1 MCSAAP
7 LLVSLLI
14 RPTATYFERPS
25 IMESTILTRDRLIEV
40 RYLMR
45 LLPHLQATM
54 RIACGQAALSR
65 GTPEVPP
72 AISLHHSDGANSLV
86 TISGDDYVWETAYGE
101 LRLPLAAEYR
111 EYVSFARTIAEE
123 S

>member
-1 MCSAAP
+1 MDNTVLS
-7 LLVSLLI
+7 
-14 RPTATYFERPS
+14 
-25 IMESTILTRDRLIEV
+25 RDRLVEV

-54 RIACGQAALSR
+54 RIACGRAALSR
-65 GTPEVPP
+65 GTTEVPP
-72 AISLHHSDGANSLV
+72 AIVLRHSDGAGSLV
-86 TISGDDYVWETAYGE
+86 TLDGDEYVRESADGE
-101 LRLPLAAEYR
+101 LRLPLDAEYR

>member
-1 MCSAAP
+1 
-7 LLVSLLI
+7 
-14 RPTATYFERPS
+14 
-25 IMESTILTRDRLIEV
+25 MENTIVTRDRLAEI

-54 RIACGQAALSR
+54 SIACGQADLSR
-65 GTPEVPP
+65 GTADARP
-72 AISLHHSDGANSLV
+72 AIVLHHSDGASSLV
-86 TISGDDYVWETAYGE
+86 TIDGDDYVWEAAGEE

-111 EYVSFARTIAEE
+111 ENVSFARTVAEE

>member
-1 MCSAAP
+1 
-7 LLVSLLI
+7 
-14 RPTATYFERPS
+14 
-25 IMESTILTRDRLIEV
+25 MENTIVTRDRLVEV

-54 RIACGQAALSR
+54 RIACGQAALSH
-65 GTPEVPP
+65 GTTGVPP
-72 AISLHHSDGANSLV
+72 AIILRHSDGTHSLV
-86 TISGDDYVWETAYGE
+86 ALDGDDYVWETADGE
-101 LRLPLAAEYR
+101 LHLPLAAEYR

>member
-1 MCSAAP
+1 MENTT
-7 LLVSLLI
+7 LTQGRLV
-14 RPTATYFERPS
+14 
-25 IMESTILTRDRLIEV
+25 EV

-54 RIACGQAALSR
+54 DIARGQAALSR
-65 GTPEVPP
+65 GTAEAPP
-72 AISLHHSDGANSLV
+72 AIILHHSDGASSRV
-86 TISGDDYVWETAYGE
+86 TLNGDEYVWETVDGE
-101 LRLPLAAEYR
+101 LRLPLSAEYR

>member
-1 MCSAAP
+1 
-7 LLVSLLI
+7 
-14 RPTATYFERPS
+14 
-25 IMESTILTRDRLIEV
+25 MENTILSQSRSVDV

-54 RIACGQAALSR
+54 RFACGQAALSH
-65 GTPEVPP
+65 GAPEVPP
-72 AISLHHSDGANSLV
+72 AIILRHSNGANSLV
-86 TISGDDYVWETAYGE
+86 TLDGDEYVWETTDGE
-101 LRLPLAAEYR
+101 LRLPMGSEYR

>member
-1 MCSAAP
+1 MDN
-7 LLVSLLI
+7 
-14 RPTATYFERPS
+14 
-25 IMESTILTRDRLIEV
+25 TILSWDRLVKV

-54 RIACGQAALSR
+54 RVACGQADLSR
-65 GTPEVPP
+65 GTSVVPP
-72 AISLHHSDGANSLV
+72 AIVLRHSDGASSLV
-86 TISGDDYVWETAYGE
+86 TLDGGDYVWEAADGE

>member
-1 MCSAAP
+1 
-7 LLVSLLI
+7 
-14 RPTATYFERPS
+14 
-25 IMESTILTRDRLIEV
+25 MENPILTRDRLVEV

-54 RIACGQAALSR
+54 NIACGQAALSH
-65 GTPEVPP
+65 GTAEAPP
-72 AISLHHSDGANSLV
+72 TIILRHSDGAHSLV
-86 TISGDDYVWETAYGE
+86 TLDGDEYVWGTADTE

-111 EYVSFARTIAEE
+111 EYVAFARTIAEE

>member
-1 MCSAAP
+1 MEN
-7 LLVSLLI
+7 LV
-14 RPTATYFERPS
+14 A
-25 IMESTILTRDRLIEV
+25 TRDRLVEV

-45 LLPHLQATM
+45 LLPHLQSTM
-54 RIACGQAALSR
+54 RIACGQATFSH

-72 AISLHHSDGANSLV
+72 AIILHHSGGASSLV
-86 TISGDDYVWETAYGE
+86 TLDHDEYVWETADGE
-101 LRLPLAAEYR
+101 LRLPLSAEYR

>member
-1 MCSAAP
+1 VENTIVTRER
-7 LLVSLLI
+7 LV
-14 RPTATYFERPS
+14 
-25 IMESTILTRDRLIEV
+25 EV

-54 RIACGQAALSR
+54 STACGQADLSR
-65 GTPEVPP
+65 GTAEVPP
-72 AISLHHSDGANSLV
+72 AIVLRHSDGANSLV
-86 TISGDDYVWETAYGE
+86 AVEGDEYVWETSDGV

-111 EYVSFARTIAEE
+111 EYVSFTRTIAEE

>member
-1 MCSAAP
+1 MDN
-7 LLVSLLI
+7 
-14 RPTATYFERPS
+14 TT
-25 IMESTILTRDRLIEV
+25 LTQDRLVKV

-54 RIACGQAALSR
+54 NIACGQATLSR
-65 GTPEVPP
+65 GTVEVPP
-72 AISLHHSDGANSLV
+72 AIVLHHPDGANGLV
-86 TISGDDYVWETAYGE
+86 ILDGDDYVWETGDGE

-111 EYVSFARTIAEE
+111 EYVSFARMIAEE

>member
-1 MCSAAP
+1 
-7 LLVSLLI
+7 
-14 RPTATYFERPS
+14 
-25 IMESTILTRDRLIEV
+25 MENTVITQDRLVKV

-45 LLPHLQATM
+45 LLPHLQAAM
-54 RIACGQAALSR
+54 RIACGQAALSH
-65 GTPEVPP
+65 GTTGVPP
-72 AISLHHSDGANSLV
+72 SIVIHHSDGASSLV
-86 TISGDDYVWETAYGE
+86 TLDGNDFVWETADGE

>member
-1 MCSAAP
+1 
-7 LLVSLLI
+7 
-14 RPTATYFERPS
+14 
-25 IMESTILTRDRLIEV
+25 MENTTLTRDRLVEV

-54 RIACGQAALSR
+54 TIACGQADLSR
-65 GTPEVPP
+65 GTTEVPP
-72 AISLHHSDGANSLV
+72 AIILRHSDGVNSLV
-86 TISGDDYVWETAYGE
+86 TLDGDEYLWKSAGGE

>member
-1 MCSAAP
+1 MENTAP
-7 LLVSLLI
+7 SRGHLV
-14 RPTATYFERPS
+14 
-25 IMESTILTRDRLIEV
+25 EV
-40 RYLMR
+40 CRLMR

-54 RIACGQAALSR
+54 RIACGQAAISH

-72 AISLHHSDGANSLV
+72 AIILRHQDGSNSLV
-86 TISGDDYVWETAYGE
+86 TLDCDEYVWETVDGE
-101 LRLPLAAEYR
+101 LRLPLDAEYR

>member
-1 MCSAAP
+1 MENTTIDLDRSA
-7 LLVSLLI
+7 
-14 RPTATYFERPS
+14 
-25 IMESTILTRDRLIEV
+25 EV

-54 RIACGQAALSR
+54 RIACGQAALSC

-72 AISLHHSDGANSLV
+72 AIILRHSDGANTLV
-86 TISGDDYVWETAYGE
+86 TLDYDEYVWETDCGE
-101 LRLPLAAEYR
+101 LRLPLDSEYR

>member
-1 MCSAAP
+1 
-7 LLVSLLI
+7 
-14 RPTATYFERPS
+14 
-25 IMESTILTRDRLIEV
+25 METTIIAQDRMVAV

-54 RIACGQAALSR
+54 NIACGSAALSH

-72 AISLHHSDGANSLV
+72 AIILRHSDGTNSLV
-86 TISGDDYVWETAYGE
+86 TLDHDEFVWETASGE
-101 LRLPLAAEYR
+101 LRLPLSAEYR

>member
-1 MCSAAP
+1 MEN
-7 LLVSLLI
+7 LI
-14 RPTATYFERPS
+14 AS
-25 IMESTILTRDRLIEV
+25 SDRIVEV

-54 RIACGQAALSR
+54 RIACGEAALSH

-72 AISLHHSDGANSLV
+72 AIILRHSDGASSLV
-86 TISGDDYVWETAYGE
+86 TLDGDEYVWTAADGE
-101 LRLPLAAEYR
+101 LRLPLDAEYR

-123 S
+123 T